1 MSAINDILLSSV
13 ATYLK
18 CGGVVNNR
26 NKKGLLLSLSVKNK
40 IVEYLVKFQARL
52 GLSRGL
58 CVPGHQ
64 SAKSARNYPLV
75 WASIG
80 TLSMTTRRWE
90 RRPNDPMVILLFC
103 LRFCV

>member
-18 CGGVVNNR
+18 CGGVVN
-26 NKKGLLLSLSVKNK
+26 
-40 IVEYLVKFQARL
+40 KFQARL